1 MEEEARPAEEA
12 INQTPEKMRPSAPAG
27 RAYDLYRKDAI
38 LRKPAPA
45 GKMRLPAPLTISPHM
60 PPRPRK
66 TTATTQPDQQ
76 PTTPKNTARA
86 DRPASRAT
94 ASAPS
99 GKARATA
106 NTKAGAAP
114 QTAPRDMTKAEVIQ
128 FLTDLSR
135 AWPDAQTE
143 LHYTTPFTLL
153 VAVVLSAQATDA
165 SVNRVTPALFAAA
178 PTPQAMAALGDEQV
192 GQLIRTIGLW
202 RNKAK
207 NVVAL
212 SRQLLA
218 DHGGQIPHTRDELE
232 KLAGV
237 GRKTANVVLNVAFNQ
252 PTVPV
257 DTHVF
262 RLANR
267 SGLGRGHT
275 VEAVEKKLEARIPL
289 PMVRDSHHWL
299 ILQGRYVCKARKP
312 ECWRC
317 SARESCLFPDK
328 TPLPHPKP
336 SRTAM

>member
-1 MEEEARPAEEA
+1 MTR
-12 INQTPEKMRPSAPAG
+12 
-27 RAYDLYRKDAI
+27 
-38 LRKPAPA
+38 
-45 GKMRLPAPLTISPHM
+45 
-60 PPRPRK
+60 
-66 TTATTQPDQQ
+66 TTAT
-76 PTTPKNTARA
+76 K
-86 DRPASRAT
+86 
-94 ASAPS
+94 
-99 GKARATA
+99 KARA
-106 NTKAGAAP
+106 KAKPATP
-114 QTAPRDMTKAEVIQ
+114 SSPPTAPRDMTEPEILL
-128 FLTDLSR
+128 FLGDLAR

-192 GQLIRTIGLW
+192 GELIRTIGLW

-218 DHGGQIPHTRDELE
+218 EHGGQIPHTREALE

-267 SGLGRGHT
+267 SGLGRGRT
-275 VEAVEKKLEARIPL
+275 VEAVEKKLEVRIPL
-289 PMVRDSHHWL
+289 PMMRDSHHWL

-317 SARESCLFPDK
+317 AAQQSCLYPDK
-328 TPLPHPKP
+328 TPLPRPKAT
-336 SRTAM
+336 RTGT

>member
-1 MEEEARPAEEA
+1 
-12 INQTPEKMRPSAPAG
+12 
-27 RAYDLYRKDAI
+27 
-38 LRKPAPA
+38 
-45 GKMRLPAPLTISPHM
+45 M
-60 PPRPRK
+60 PPRAPRQTSPHAQAAQQPDPMQELPPAKAALAKGSPVRAKPAAKTAKKTARK
-66 TTATTQPDQQ
+66 TGTKA
-76 PTTPKNTARA
+76 TAR
-86 DRPASRAT
+86 SG
-94 ASAPS
+94 APDS
-99 GKARATA
+99 T
-106 NTKAGAAP
+106 P
-114 QTAPRDMTKAEVIQ
+114 SQTAPRDMTKAEVGQ
-128 FLTDLSR
+128 FLTDLSH

-218 DHGGQIPHTRDELE
+218 EHDGQIPHTREALE

-267 SGLGRGHT
+267 SGLGRGRT
-275 VEAVEKKLEARIPL
+275 VEAVEKKLEVRIPL

-317 SARESCLFPDK
+317 AAKQSCLFPAK
-328 TPLPHPKP
+328 TPLPRPKA
-336 SRTAM
+336 SRPVL

>member
-1 MEEEARPAEEA
+1 RSTKP
-12 INQTPEKMRPSAPAG
+12 
-27 RAYDLYRKDAI
+27 
-38 LRKPAPA
+38 KPAA
-45 GKMRLPAPLTISPHM
+45 SSNVTR
-60 PPRPRK
+60 
-66 TTATTQPDQQ
+66 TTAT
-76 PTTPKNTARA
+76 KNARA
-86 DRPASRAT
+86 KAKPAT
-94 ASAPS
+94 PS
-99 GKARATA
+99 S
-106 NTKAGAAP
+106 P
-114 QTAPRDMTKAEVIQ
+114 PTAPRDMTEPEVLL
-128 FLTDLSR
+128 FLGDLAR

-192 GQLIRTIGLW
+192 GELIRTIGLW

-218 DHGGQIPHTRDELE
+218 EHGGQIPHTREALE

-267 SGLGRGHT
+267 SGLGRGRT
-275 VEAVEKKLEARIPL
+275 VEAVEKKLEVRIPL
-289 PMVRDSHHWL
+289 PMMRDSHHWL

-317 SARESCLFPDK
+317 AAQQSCLYPDK
-328 TPLPHPKP
+328 TPLPRPKAT
-336 SRTAM
+336 RTGA

>member
-1 MEEEARPAEEA
+1 MPPKAPRKTTHNRASTQPAPKQDAPVRRTVGQKAPLPGHTPEPAPAEG
-12 INQTPEKMRPSAPAG
+12 TPAQATLAPQASG
-27 RAYDLYRKDAI
+27 RRTAKPASTPRA
-38 LRKPAPA
+38 RKPAP
-45 GKMRLPAPLTISPHM
+45 G
-60 PPRPRK
+60 
-66 TTATTQPDQQ
+66 TTAKAAS
-76 PTTPKNTARA
+76 PKAQT
-86 DRPASRAT
+86 
-94 ASAPS
+94 
-99 GKARATA
+99 
-106 NTKAGAAP
+106 AP
-114 QTAPRDMTKAEVIQ
+114 QTALRDMTKAEVQQ

-207 NVVAL
+207 NVVEL

-218 DHGGQIPHTRDELE
+218 EHDGQIPHTREALE

-267 SGLGRGHT
+267 SGLGRGRT

-317 SARESCLFPDK
+317 AAQQSCLFPDK
-328 TPLPHPKP
+328 TPLPRPKTP
-336 SRTAM
+336 RAAP